1 MHVVLGL
8 HNQPSLCGVTIR
20 NKILDYFESVT
31 VYENKSAARV
41 QSSLNMLRNKER
53 MNERKMS
60 GCTLHEDGPLT
71 ILICTKEEK

>member
-1 MHVVLGL
+1 
-8 HNQPSLCGVTIR
+8 
-20 NKILDYFESVT
+20 
-31 VYENKSAARV
+31 
-41 QSSLNMLRNKER
+41 MLRNKER